1 MPITR
6 MFAALCFFVTL
17 ALPVFAASLP
27 AGDLPTGYEHWE
39 KRVHSCAVKKGVTVE
54 LYTFTLRSAE
64 AIMSAVSVWY
74 VNGEPIEAKYVET
87 VPEPTS
93 LSGYRARGYSVALD
107 KNGKWVKL
115 GNKMRTMTDNER
127 ILLRLSRFAHLER
140 FGVTERE
147 FTSALAA
154 CNRDRPGELR

>member
-1 MPITR
+1 MHIAR
-6 MFAALCFFVTL
+6 MFAALCFVVL
-17 ALPVFAASLP
+17 ASSVFAVPLP
-27 AGDLPTGYEHWE
+27 KGDLPAGYEHWE
-39 KRVHSCAVKKGVTVE
+39 KRSHPCTIKKGVTVNLE
-54 LYTFTLRSAE
+54 TFTLRSAE
-64 AIMSAVSVWY
+64 AIMSGVSIWY
-74 VNGEPIEAKYVET
+74 VNGEPIEAKYMET

-93 LSGYRARGYSVALD
+93 LSGYRTVGYSVALD

-115 GNKMRTMTDNER
+115 GDKTRSMTNNER

-147 FTSALAA
+147 FTSAFAA